1 MYGYVY
7 KITNLVNGR
16 VYVGQHKYDKYPNID
31 KNYFS
36 SGLYIQRALKKYG
49 RNNFKIE
56 ILKWCEN
63 KEKLNEREFDL
74 TFKEKAFINQGGYV
88 FRAGH
93 EGIMEV
99 SEETKIKMKK
109 VKSQITFIT
118 RKKMS
123 ESHKGKHLSEEE
135 KKKISERMM
144 GNTIMKG
151 RKMSEESRKRYSLS
165 KIGNKNSK
173 GKIIS
178 KQQREEHRKFMLEYW
193 RKKKELENAD

>member
-36 SGLYIQRALKKYG
+36 SGLYIRRALKKYG

-56 ILKWCEN
+56 ILEWCEN
-63 KEKLNEREFDL
+63 KEKLNERELYL
-74 TFKEKAFINQGGYV
+74 TFKEKGFIKQGGYV

-99 SEETKIKMKK
+99 SEETKIRMKNS
-109 VKSQITFIT
+109 KSHISEET
-118 RKKMS
+118 RKRMS
-123 ESHKGKHLSEEE
+123 DAQKGKHLTENQ
-135 KKKISERMM
+135 KKAISKRMM

-178 KQQREEHRKFMLEYW
+178 EKQREEHRKFMLEYW
-193 RKKKELENAD
+193 RKKKELKNAD